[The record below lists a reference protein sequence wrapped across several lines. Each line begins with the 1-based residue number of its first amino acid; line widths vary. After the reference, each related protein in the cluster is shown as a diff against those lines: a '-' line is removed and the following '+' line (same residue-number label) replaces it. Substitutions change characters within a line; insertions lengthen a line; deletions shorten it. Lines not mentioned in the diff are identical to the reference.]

1 MRSVSVKELK
11 DDVGRYLDE
20 VLAGEE
26 VVIKDH
32 DKPVAKII
40 PFSANGEI
48 ATRGAKP
55 AAKKKTRKPLPPLEE
70 DPLYITDEEL
80 EAYHAKLVA
89 EGRMRLPETEP
100 TPEFWEEFFKEPLAD
115 FGDVDLVRF
124 ISEDRDED

>member
-1 MRSVSVKELK
+1 VRSVSVKELK

-26 VVIKDH
+26 VVIKDRN
-32 DKPVAKII
+32 KPVAKLI

-48 ATRGAKP
+48 AARGVKP
-55 AAKKKTRKPLPPLEE
+55 AAKKKARKPLPPLEE

-80 EAYHAKLVA
+80 EAHEARLVA
-89 EGRMRLPETEP
+89 EGKMRLPKIEP

>member
-1 MRSVSVKELK
+1 MRSVTVKELK

-26 VVIKDH
+26 VVIKDRN
-32 DKPVAKII
+32 KPVAKIL

-48 ATRGAKP
+48 AARGAKP
-55 AAKKKTRKPLPPLEE
+55 AAKKKARKPLPPLEE

-80 EAYHAKLVA
+80 AAHEARMIA
-89 EGRMRLPETEP
+89 EGRMRPPIAPLP
-100 TPEFWEEFFKEPLAD
+100 PEFWEEPLAD

-124 ISEDRDED
+124 ISEDRASR

>member
-11 DDVGRYLDE
+11 ADPGRYLDE

-32 DKPVAKII
+32 NKPVAKII

-48 ATRGAKP
+48 DSRGAEL
-55 AAKKKTRKPLPPLEE
+55 AVKKKARAPLPPLEE

-80 EAYHAKLVA
+80 EAHVARMIA
-89 EGRMRLPETEP
+89 EGRMRPAIAPLP
-100 TPEFWEEFFKEPLAD
+100 PEFWEEPLAD
-115 FGDVDLVRF
+115 FGDLDVVRF